1 MPFPMKLLLHQRYR
15 FGTTSSPTRG
25 CAPEPSRHHTGQKSC
40 VERVFTLPAPAGKG
54 RTRQRKPMQYPASAG
69 TAIAQCVCPGV
80 LLRAPNV
87 NAGRS
92 QQSSPAALRQAPLS
106 RVDEVEFGSATIF
119 TRLAFL
125 SPSASMKPSVS
136 ETGPELS
143 QGRPKGRQEAP
154 LVGGKRQN
162 ATERQPGTQ
171 IACMVFVSGTS
182 ANSRRASAA
191 PNDA

>member
-1 MPFPMKLLLHQRYR
+1 MSGKCASIIWRLGVGPQLQSRFRGRISKPDDVPVFSEDGRRRLCRSFGASRVSHGSRLLRGLMGSNQKSASGMPFQMKLLLHQRYR

-54 RTRQRKPMQYPASAG
+54 RTRQRKPRQYPASAG

-80 LLRAPNV
+80 LLRATNV

-106 RVDEVEFGSATIF
+106 RVDEVEFGS
-119 TRLAFL
+119 
-125 SPSASMKPSVS
+125 
-136 ETGPELS
+136 
-143 QGRPKGRQEAP
+143 
-154 LVGGKRQN
+154 
-162 ATERQPGTQ
+162 GT
-171 IACMVFVSGTS
+171 CW
-182 ANSRRASAA
+182 RAL
-191 PNDA
+191 